1 MPPATPGAVY
11 KPVITFV
18 ATMAGTVEDFDRES
32 YKESLSG
39 QFAGINPDDIQVIVV
54 PADRRRE
61 LDSIKDSERRGH
73 ISRAL
78 SGGVKVKAVIAP
90 QNPMFIAGA
99 QAALEQMTPEKL
111 SEAVGI
117 EVQSF
122 DPPVI
127 SIVANIAPSPPPP
140 TPPPT
145 LPPPPPPPPKPP
157 PNPPPPP
164 KAEASFGTPVM
175 MGAAVGGV
183 VLLGAG
189 LAGARKRKN
198 AFAQGAT
205 KSQKGAANGTVG
217 SLDLSFAS
225 PDSTGGFALPT
236 GGEEFPL
243 PPDSAELSAELK
255 IADDVSVSSSAKPS
269 HRGWSDLA
277 KELKFGEDRS
287 GGDGDLSA
295 RNKSSRSTWSDM
307 TAQLK
312 YQEENSP
319 KKSMWSEVSRDL
331 NVPEDDPSFGQ
342 LTPEV
347 VERLA
352 EEQARRIEVRRDEQ
366 AKRVE
371 ARRKQLAARHAA
383 RMSARQEAIRQE
395 ISSFRSTTST
405 GGTVATLN
413 AAAALLRGKKTADS
427 TAVAKVSMLGGRSH
441 RSDARADKE
450 GPGRMLRSG
459 SSDVASV
466 KLGGSQGSTATTQE
480 QREKLEKRRKELA
493 ERKAKRAGK
502 DPYDV
507 SDITSP
513 SKSPRSLSS
522 LQSAEQI
529 KSIREQQMAI
539 EQKRK
544 ELEERKAAR
553 ESARSGTSPKLA
565 LSDNLSSLSTISPSA
580 GKLLRQDSHRAEFRE
595 ATHTEATKDGPS
607 SRMRMTGAESNRST
621 STQSLETTD
630 SQKERIEQRR
640 RLLAERKAK
649 IEAAKAGTPSPKSVK
664 SAASTAESQRE
675 RMEQRRRELAERK
688 AQLMAAKAAGP
699 GAPTPKTPESVSP
712 TTQVA
717 SPGSDTSSKKAM
729 LEHRRQELAARQ
741 AKLQAAKAAKSP
753 VSTPKAIPEGK
764 LPDPMPESDRK
775 LERQMS
781 ACKSEISKDAPSGRM
796 TMRSDASAETSASQR
811 ERIEQRRKQLQEKQ
825 AQVAAA
831 KAAAAAPPS
840 QVQSSVDST
849 ASQRE
854 RLAQRRKELAAR
866 QQQLKEAKMSSE
878 TPPTTPAPEPMKPPA
893 SVADSLASS
902 QREKLDARRRELA
915 ERQAKLA
922 ASKAAK
928 AAVPSLPTIKTAP
941 EGMIPDMADSRTDR
955 KMEVQSEPTKDGPS
969 SRTHASTGSTESQR
983 ARLDAR
989 RKQLQEKQAQIA
1001 AAKAAEAARR
1011 QADSADPS
1019 DSASTDSMAAQ
1030 RERLDQRRRELAA
1043 RKEQHKKAKA
1053 DTGESTFSAGLDPDA
1068 EA

>member
-1 MPPATPGAVY
+1 
-11 KPVITFV
+11 
-18 ATMAGTVEDFDRES
+18 
-32 YKESLSG
+32 
-39 QFAGINPDDIQVIVV
+39 
-54 PADRRRE
+54 
-61 LDSIKDSERRGH
+61 
-73 ISRAL
+73 
-78 SGGVKVKAVIAP
+78 
-90 QNPMFIAGA
+90 
-99 QAALEQMTPEKL
+99 
-111 SEAVGI
+111 
-117 EVQSF
+117 
-122 DPPVI
+122 
-127 SIVANIAPSPPPP
+127 
-140 TPPPT
+140 
-145 LPPPPPPPPKPP
+145 
-157 PNPPPPP
+157 
-164 KAEASFGTPVM
+164 M

-441 RSDARADKE
+441 RSDARRQGRTWADAS
-450 GPGRMLRSG
+450 LRQLRRCFCQARRIAG
-459 SSDVASV
+459 
-466 KLGGSQGSTATTQE
+466 LHGHYTRTA
-480 QREKLEKRRKELA
+480 RELEKRRKELA

-989 RKQLQEKQAQIA
+989 RKQLQEKQAQI
-1001 AAKAAEAARR
+1001 KSQSGRGGTTTGRFRR
-1011 QADSADPS
+1011 PI
-1019 DSASTDSMAAQ
+1019 
-1030 RERLDQRRRELAA
+1030 RLCIN
-1043 RKEQHKKAKA
+1043 
-1053 DTGESTFSAGLDPDA
+1053 
-1068 EA
+1068 